1 MKRRINSCEHRE
13 NNIIILG
20 GKAMDLSKVDFD
32 VKKVDFE
39 QINGLRPETIIVANI
54 LDGAARK
61 ALEMAKLICDTY
73 CFRIG
78 EVEKEV
84 WHNGEHVEILTRDGI
99 WQGTFKNEGTY
110 DLVCNPDDIN
120 FNLQAF
126 FYAETML
133 EEKIVREDDT
143 LPGSET
149 TYGEMACVAK
159 HFYNFV
165 ERTKEMNEK
174 QKKGNKSGKRRTTKT
189 VTLPQIDKE
198 KSAETIGDTE
208 K

>member
-1 MKRRINSCEHRE
+1 
-13 NNIIILG
+13 
-20 GKAMDLSKVDFD
+20 MDLSKVDFD

-39 QINGLRPETIIVANI
+39 QINELRPETIIVANI

-73 CFRIG
+73 FFRIG
-78 EVEKEV
+78 EVKKEV
-84 WHNGEHVEILTRDGI
+84 WHNGEHVEILTRDGS

-110 DLVCNPDDIN
+110 ELFCNPDDAN

-133 EEKIVREDDT
+133 EEKVVKEEDT

-149 TYGEMACVAK
+149 TYGEMARVAK

-174 QKKGNKSGKRRTTKT
+174 QKKEKKSGKRRTTKPT
-189 VTLPQIDKE
+189 TTPQIDKE
-198 KSAETIGDTE
+198 KSAETIGDIV